1 MSFLITAIAM
11 FIFWIL
17 LSGEFT
23 FILIT
28 SGVVA
33 SLITAYLSHDIFV
46 GKADL
51 KTETGRVFKFIV
63 YIPWLLWEIILANV
77 EIAYLVLN
85 PKPLIDPQLV
95 HFKNDLKTD
104 LGIVTLAHSITLTP
118 GTVTVEA
125 NREEFVIHAIWQKS
139 ADGIIGGEMQQKV
152 KKIEGEVMKIEGKKE
167 CLILHQL

>member
-33 SLITAYLSHDIFV
+33 SLIVAYLSHDIFV

-125 NREEFVIHAIWQKS
+125 NREEFIIHAIWQKS
-139 ADGIIGGEMQQKV
+139 AEGIISGEMQRKV
-152 KKIEGEVMKIEGKKE
+152 KKIEGEVMKIEGEKSV
-167 CLILHQL
+167 

>member
-1 MSFLITAIAM
+1 MSFLITTIAM

-33 SLITAYLSHDIFV
+33 SLITAYLSHDIFI

-139 ADGIIGGEMQQKV
+139 AEGIISGEMQRKV
-152 KKIEGEVMKIEGKKE
+152 KKIEGEVMKIEGEKSV
-167 CLILHQL
+167 

>member
-1 MSFLITAIAM
+1 MSFLITTIAM
-11 FIFWIL
+11 FAFWIL

-33 SLITAYLSHDIFV
+33 SLIVAYLSHDLFI

-51 KTETGRVFKFIV
+51 KVETGRILRFIV
-63 YIPWLLWEIILANV
+63 YVPWLLWKIVLSNV

-85 PKPLIDPQLV
+85 PKPLVDPQLV
-95 HFKNDLKTD
+95 RFKPDLKTD

-118 GTVTVEA
+118 GTVTIKA
-125 NREEFVIHAIWQKS
+125 NKEEFVIHAIWQQS
-139 ADGIIGGEMQQKV
+139 AEGIIGGEMQRKV
-152 KKIEGEVMKIEGKKE
+152 KNIEGEKGV
-167 CLILHQL
+167 

>member
-1 MSFLITAIAM
+1 MSFLITTIVM
-11 FIFWIL
+11 FAFWIL

-85 PKPLIDPQLV
+85 PKPLVDPQIV
-95 HFKNDLKTD
+95 RFKNDLKTD

-125 NREEFVIHAIWQKS
+125 DREEFVIHAIWQKS

-152 KKIEGEVMKIEGKKE
+152 KKIEGEVMKIEGE
-167 CLILHQL
+167 MSV

>member
-1 MSFLITAIAM
+1 MSFLITTIVM
-11 FIFWIL
+11 FAFWIL

-33 SLITAYLSHDIFV
+33 SLITAYLSHDIFI

-77 EIAYLVLN
+77 EIAYLVLS
-85 PKPLIDPQLV
+85 PKPLVDPQIV
-95 HFKNDLKTD
+95 RFKNDLKTD

-118 GTVTVEA
+118 GTVTVDA

-139 ADGIIGGEMQQKV
+139 AEGIISGEMQRKV
-152 KKIEGEVMKIEGKKE
+152 KKIEGEVMKIEGKKSV
-167 CLILHQL
+167 

>member
-1 MSFLITAIAM
+1 MSFLITTIAM

-33 SLITAYLSHDIFV
+33 SLIVAYLSHDIFV

-77 EIAYLVLN
+77 EIAYLVLS
-85 PKPLIDPQLV
+85 PKPLVDPQIV
-95 HFKNDLKTD
+95 RFKNDLKTD

-118 GTVTVEA
+118 GTVTVDA

-139 ADGIIGGEMQQKV
+139 AEGIISGEMQRKV
-152 KKIEGEVMKIEGKKE
+152 KKIEGEVMKIEGKKSV
-167 CLILHQL
+167 

>member
-1 MSFLITAIAM
+1 MSFLVTTIAM

-33 SLITAYLSHDIFV
+33 SLITAYLSHDIFI

-77 EIAYLVLN
+77 EIAYLVLS
-85 PKPLIDPQLV
+85 PKPLVDPQIV
-95 HFKNDLKTD
+95 RFKNDLKTD

-118 GTVTVEA
+118 GTVTVDA

-139 ADGIIGGEMQQKV
+139 AEGIISGEMQRKV
-152 KKIEGEVMKIEGKKE
+152 KKIEGEVMKIEGKKNV
-167 CLILHQL
+167 

>member
-1 MSFLITAIAM
+1 MSFLITTIVM
-11 FIFWIL
+11 FAFWIL

-118 GTVTVEA
+118 GTVTVDA

-152 KKIEGEVMKIEGKKE
+152 KKIEGEVMKIEGE
-167 CLILHQL
+167 MSV

>member
-33 SLITAYLSHDIFV
+33 SLIVAYLSHDIFV

-85 PKPLIDPQLV
+85 PKPLVDPQLV
-95 HFKNDLKTD
+95 RFKNDLKTD

-125 NREEFVIHAIWQKS
+125 NREEFIIHAIWQKS
-139 ADGIIGGEMQQKV
+139 AEGIIGGEMQRKV
-152 KKIEGEVMKIEGKKE
+152 KKIEGEVMKIEGEKSV
-167 CLILHQL
+167 

>member
-1 MSFLITAIAM
+1 MSFLITTIAM
-11 FIFWIL
+11 FLFWIL

-33 SLITAYLSHDIFV
+33 SLIVAYLSHDIFV

-51 KTETGRVFKFIV
+51 KTETGRVFKFAV
-63 YIPWLLWEIILANV
+63 YVPWLLWEIILANV
-77 EIAYLVLN
+77 EIAYLVLS
-85 PKPLIDPQLV
+85 PKPLVDPQIV
-95 HFKNDLKTD
+95 RFKPDLKTD

-125 NREEFVIHAIWQKS
+125 NRGEFVIHAIWQKS
-139 ADGIIGGEMQQKV
+139 AEGIIGGEMQQKV
-152 KKIEGEVMKIEGKKE
+152 KEIEGEAKELEGGKSV
-167 CLILHQL
+167 

>member
-28 SGVVA
+28 SGVVS
-33 SLITAYLSHDIFV
+33 SLIVAYISHDLLI

-51 KTETGRVFKFIV
+51 KTEVGRVFRFFR
-63 YIPWLLWEIILANV
+63 YLPWLLWQIILCNV

-85 PKPLIDPQLV
+85 PKQLVDPQLV
-95 HFKNDLKTD
+95 RFKPDLKTD
-104 LGIVTLAHSITLTP
+104 LGIVTLANSITLTP
-118 GTVTVEA
+118 GTVTIEA
-125 NREEFVIHAIWQKS
+125 SREEFVIHAIWHKS
-139 ADGIIGGEMQQKV
+139 AEGIIEGEMQRKV
-152 KKIEGEVMKIEGKKE
+152 KKIEGDVMEVEGEKSV
-167 CLILHQL
+167 

>member
-33 SLITAYLSHDIFV
+33 SLITAYLSHDIFI

-77 EIAYLVLN
+77 EIAYLVLS
-85 PKPLIDPQLV
+85 PKPLVDPQIV
-95 HFKNDLKTD
+95 RFKNDLKTD

-118 GTVTVEA
+118 GTVTVDA

-139 ADGIIGGEMQQKV
+139 AEGIISGEMQRKV
-152 KKIEGEVMKIEGKKE
+152 KKIEGEVMKIEGKKSV
-167 CLILHQL
+167 

>member
-33 SLITAYLSHDIFV
+33 SLIVAYLSHDIFV

-85 PKPLIDPQLV
+85 PKPLVDPQIV
-95 HFKNDLKTD
+95 RFKNDLKTD

-118 GTVTVEA
+118 GTVTVDA

-139 ADGIIGGEMQQKV
+139 AEGIISGEMQRKV
-152 KKIEGEVMKIEGKKE
+152 KKIEGEVMKIEGKKSV
-167 CLILHQL
+167 

>member
-1 MSFLITAIAM
+1 MSFFITAIAM
-11 FIFWIL
+11 FTFWIL

-33 SLITAYLSHDIFV
+33 SLITAYLSHDIFI
-46 GKADL
+46 GKADI
-51 KTETGRVFKFIV
+51 KVEIRRVFRFLR
-63 YIPWLLWEIILANV
+63 YLPWLLWQVILSNI

-95 HFKNDLKTD
+95 RFKPDLKTD

-125 NREEFVIHAIWQKS
+125 NREEFIIHAIWHKS
-139 ADGIIGGEMQQKV
+139 AEGIISGEMQQKV
-152 KKIEGEVMKIEGKKE
+152 KKIEGDVMEIEGEKSV
-167 CLILHQL
+167 

>member
-1 MSFLITAIAM
+1 MSFLITTIVM
-11 FIFWIL
+11 FAFWIL

-33 SLITAYLSHDIFV
+33 SLITAYLSHDIFI

-77 EIAYLVLN
+77 EIAYLVLS
-85 PKPLIDPQLV
+85 PKPLVDPQIV
-95 HFKNDLKTD
+95 RFKNDLKTD

-118 GTVTVEA
+118 GTVTVDA

-139 ADGIIGGEMQQKV
+139 AEGIISGEMQRKV
-152 KKIEGEVMKIEGKKE
+152 KKIEGEVMKIEGEKSV
-167 CLILHQL
+167 

>member
-1 MSFLITAIAM
+1 MSFLITTIVM
-11 FIFWIL
+11 FAFWIL

-33 SLITAYLSHDIFV
+33 SLITAYLSHDIFI

-125 NREEFVIHAIWQKS
+125 NREEFIIHAIWQKS
-139 ADGIIGGEMQQKV
+139 AEGIIGGEMQRKV
-152 KKIEGEVMKIEGKKE
+152 KKIEGEVMKIEGEKSV
-167 CLILHQL
+167 

>member
-1 MSFLITAIAM
+1 MSFLITTIAM

-125 NREEFVIHAIWQKS
+125 NREEFIIHAIWQKS
-139 ADGIIGGEMQQKV
+139 AEGIIGGEMQRKV
-152 KKIEGEVMKIEGKKE
+152 KKIEGEVMKIEGEKSV
-167 CLILHQL
+167 

>member
-1 MSFLITAIAM
+1 MSFLITTIVM
-11 FIFWIL
+11 FAFWIL

-85 PKPLIDPQLV
+85 PKPLVDPQIV
-95 HFKNDLKTD
+95 RFKNDLKTD

-118 GTVTVEA
+118 GTVTVDA

-139 ADGIIGGEMQQKV
+139 AEGIISGEMQRKV
-152 KKIEGEVMKIEGKKE
+152 KKIEGEVMKIEGEKSV
-167 CLILHQL
+167 

>member
-1 MSFLITAIAM
+1 MSFLITTIAM

-33 SLITAYLSHDIFV
+33 SLITAYLSHDIFI

-77 EIAYLVLN
+77 EIAYLVLS
-85 PKPLIDPQLV
+85 PKPLVDPQIV
-95 HFKNDLKTD
+95 RFKNDLKTD

-125 NREEFVIHAIWQKS
+125 NREEFIIHAIWQKS
-139 ADGIIGGEMQQKV
+139 AEGIIGGEMQRKV
-152 KKIEGEVMKIEGKKE
+152 KKIEGEVMKIEGEKSV
-167 CLILHQL
+167 

>member
-33 SLITAYLSHDIFV
+33 SLIVAYLSHDIFV

-85 PKPLIDPQLV
+85 PKPLVDPQIV
-95 HFKNDLKTD
+95 RFKNDLKTD

-118 GTVTVEA
+118 GTVTVDA

-139 ADGIIGGEMQQKV
+139 AEGIIGGEMQRKV
-152 KKIEGEVMKIEGKKE
+152 KKIEGEVMKIEGEKSV
-167 CLILHQL
+167 

>member
-1 MSFLITAIAM
+1 MSFLITTIAM

-33 SLITAYLSHDIFV
+33 SLIVAYLSHDIFI

-51 KTETGRVFKFIV
+51 KTEAGRVFKFAV
-63 YIPWLLWEIILANV
+63 YVPWLLWEIALANV
-77 EIAYLVLN
+77 EIAYLVLS
-85 PKPLIDPQLV
+85 PKPLVDPQIV
-95 HFKNDLKTD
+95 RFKPDLKTD

-139 ADGIIGGEMQQKV
+139 AEGILGGEMQQKV
-152 KKIEGEVMKIEGKKE
+152 KKIEGEESV
-167 CLILHQL
+167 

>member
-1 MSFLITAIAM
+1 MSFLITTIVM
-11 FIFWIL
+11 FAFWIL

-33 SLITAYLSHDIFV
+33 SLIVAYLSHDIFL

-125 NREEFVIHAIWQKS
+125 NREEFIIHAIWQKS
-139 ADGIIGGEMQQKV
+139 AEGIIGGEMQRKV
-152 KKIEGEVMKIEGKKE
+152 KKIEGEVMKIEGKKSV
-167 CLILHQL
+167 

>member
-1 MSFLITAIAM
+1 MSFLITTIAM
-11 FIFWIL
+11 FLFWIL

-33 SLITAYLSHDIFV
+33 SLIVAYLSHDIFI

-77 EIAYLVLN
+77 EIAYLVLS
-85 PKPLIDPQLV
+85 PKPLVDPQIV
-95 HFKNDLKTD
+95 RFKNDLKTD

-152 KKIEGEVMKIEGKKE
+152 KKIEGEVMKIEGE
-167 CLILHQL
+167 MSV

>member
-1 MSFLITAIAM
+1 MSFLITALVM
-11 FIFWIL
+11 FSFWIL

-33 SLITAYLSHDIFV
+33 SLIVAYLSHDLFI
-46 GKADL
+46 GKPDL
-51 KTETGRVFKFIV
+51 KTEIGRVFKFIV
-63 YIPWLLWEIILANV
+63 YLPWLLWEIILANF

-95 HFKNDLKTD
+95 RFKNDLKTD
-104 LGIVTLAHSITLTP
+104 LGLVTLAHSITLTP

-125 NREEFVIHAIWQKS
+125 TKEEFVIHAIWQKS
-139 ADGIIGGEMQQKV
+139 ADGIIGGEMQRKV
-152 KKIEGEVMKIEGKKE
+152 KKIEGKLKELEGEKSV
-167 CLILHQL
+167 

>member
-1 MSFLITAIAM
+1 MSFLITTIAM

-33 SLITAYLSHDIFV
+33 SLITAYLSHDIFI

-85 PKPLIDPQLV
+85 PKPLVDPQIV
-95 HFKNDLKTD
+95 RFKNDLKTD

-118 GTVTVEA
+118 GTVTVDA

-139 ADGIIGGEMQQKV
+139 AEGIISGEMQRKV
-152 KKIEGEVMKIEGKKE
+152 KKIEGEVMKIEGKKSV
-167 CLILHQL
+167 

>member
-1 MSFLITAIAM
+1 MSFLITTIVM

-33 SLITAYLSHDIFV
+33 SLIVAYLSHDIFV
-46 GKADL
+46 GKADF
-51 KTETGRVFKFIV
+51 KTETGRILKFIV
-63 YIPWLLWEIILANV
+63 YIPWLLWEIVLANF

-85 PKPLIDPQLV
+85 PKSLVDPQLV
-95 HFKNDLKTD
+95 YFKNRRRRLN

-139 ADGIIGGEMQQKV
+139 AEGIIGGEMQRKV
-152 KKIEGEVMKIEGKKE
+152 KKIEGEVKELEGE
-167 CLILHQL
+167 ISV

>member
-85 PKPLIDPQLV
+85 PKPLVDPQIV
-95 HFKNDLKTD
+95 RFKNDLKTD

-152 KKIEGEVMKIEGKKE
+152 KKIEGEVMKIEGE
-167 CLILHQL
+167 MSV

>member
-1 MSFLITAIAM
+1 MSFLITTIAM

-33 SLITAYLSHDIFV
+33 SLIVAYLSHDIFI

-77 EIAYLVLN
+77 EIAYLVLS
-85 PKPLIDPQLV
+85 PKPLVDPQIV
-95 HFKNDLKTD
+95 RFKNDLKTD

-118 GTVTVEA
+118 GTVTVDA

-139 ADGIIGGEMQQKV
+139 AEGIISGEMQRKV
-152 KKIEGEVMKIEGKKE
+152 KKIEGEVMKIEGKKSV
-167 CLILHQL
+167 

>member
-33 SLITAYLSHDIFV
+33 SLIVAYLSHDIFV

-85 PKPLIDPQLV
+85 PKPLVDPQIV
-95 HFKNDLKTD
+95 RFKNDLKTD

-118 GTVTVEA
+118 GTVTVDA

-139 ADGIIGGEMQQKV
+139 AEGIISGEMQRKV
-152 KKIEGEVMKIEGKKE
+152 KKIEGEVMKIEGEKSV
-167 CLILHQL
+167 